1 MVAHFVK
8 LKVMSRHLLMSDVY
22 NWPGNKPSKL
32 TKQTGGNRYLL
43 GLQRGHFALP
53 ENGFALLL
61 PIGNNYN
68 LHGDI
73 SHKFFMENR
82 RSTLKFPKR

>member
-1 MVAHFVK
+1 MVAHCVK
-8 LKVMSRHLLMSDVY
+8 LKVISRHLLMSEVC

-32 TKQTGGNRYLL
+32 KKQNSGNRYLL
-43 GLQRGHFALP
+43 GLHRGHFALP

-73 SHKFFMENR
+73 SHTFFMENR
-82 RSTLKFPKR
+82 SSTLKFPKR